1 MKDSTWM
8 GIGVVGLLVVA
19 VGAVLIG
26 RGSGPS
32 APTKLPTP
40 ETGGP
45 VIGEAGRGTPTGK
58 TSAPTAKKAKGKPTP
73 RPTPKTAVSR
83 PRPEPKRQLAQVY
96 RNPELKVTLEK
107 PRSTDWV
114 MSDKKSNFRG
124 VPHPQKVLEIRRSP
138 QDGSKRFAHM
148 ELYVATVPP
157 GGSAEAIASDI
168 ESHKGITKWAEE
180 GKIAVVNERAITIG
194 GRSMVR
200 RVLRVEHKGRTMQ
213 LLSLRATRADKV
225 YVLIGLTDP
234 DNFAAIEAEF
244 DQVFTSLRIE

>member
-1 MKDSTWM
+1 MKDSTWI

-19 VGAVLIG
+19 VAAVLIG

-45 VIGEAGRGTPTGK
+45 VIGKADPRTPAGKP
-58 TSAPTAKKAKGKPTP
+58 SVPAAKKVKGKPT
-73 RPTPKTAVSR
+73 

-114 MSDKKSNFRG
+114 MTDKKSNFRG
-124 VPHPQKVLEIRRSP
+124 VPHPQKVLEIRRAP

-180 GKIAVVNERAITIG
+180 GKISVANERTVTIG

-200 RVLRVEHKGRTMQ
+200 RVLRVDHKGRTTQ
-213 LLSLRATRADKV
+213 LLSLRAARAGKV
-225 YVLIGLTDP
+225 YVLIGLSDP
-234 DNFAAIEAEF
+234 EDFAAIEAEF
-244 DQVFTSLRIE
+244 DQVFNSLRID